1 MKKFL
6 ALILALVMIL
16 SLAAGCGTTDPAG
29 SADDGGS
36 AAGSADPVSSDYDPE
51 IYYNNGGFN
60 VPGLTFQPA
69 KPDTIGSR
77 FEPVE
82 VFENV
87 YFIGDTWVCCLLYV
101 TDQGNIIMW
110 DALEYEA
117 DYEDI
122 LVPDMEKLGLDP
134 ADIKTVLLSHGHFD
148 HIGLSGF
155 LEETN
160 GAEVYICEDDEELM
174 LSNEER
180 YAEDGTPLPK
190 NYKFYGDG
198 DTYTLDNVTFTFMHT
213 PGHTDGSMSFFVPV
227 TDFDGEEHIL
237 CCWGG
242 TSAPRDAEGTQVYLG
257 SVQKFRDY
265 IADNGVD
272 CFLSMHPF
280 VDYSTDNVAM
290 VRESGSSDA
299 LIKTPEQMDF
309 FMQTLHVYTVMKGK
323 LAEDGITEFTNE
335 GYGSKVL
342 SMPYIVYIPEED
354 TGNGYM
360 HLDQEIKAEI
370 FDDVYLIGNGTDA
383 SLLFDTTDGIV
394 VVDAM
399 TSEDDF
405 TDCVQPA
412 MESFGLDP
420 ADITAVM
427 LTHGH
432 ADKYGFANYLKD
444 AYGAKIYMNKLDEA
458 TAEADYATATAAGKT
473 ISIPDVDEDLT
484 AGNYT
489 FGQFRFDWYATPG
502 HTPGTMSFTVN
513 VTVDGEAHTAALWGG
528 TTFNYEKAQLAAY
541 VDSIAAFIDAC
552 NEKGADALVSTH
564 PYFNYE
570 VEKINDLLTGD
581 AEAFILSDAN
591 NTVEFAL
598 KCISLTAQYKL
609 KYNAV

>member
-6 ALILALVMIL
+6 ALMLALMMIL
-16 SLAAGCGTTDPAG
+16 SLATGCSNTDPAG
-29 SADDGGS
+29 SGGGS
-36 AAGSADPVSSDYDPE
+36 SAENIDSDYDPE
-51 IYYNNGGFN
+51 SYYNDGGFN

-69 KPDTIGSR
+69 MPDTIGQR

-82 VFENV
+82 VFDNV

-110 DALEYEA
+110 DALEYKA

-122 LVPDMEKLGLDP
+122 LLPDMEKLGLDP
-134 ADIKTVLLSHGHFD
+134 TNITDIFLSHGHFD
-148 HIGLSGF
+148 HIGLSGY
-155 LEETN
+155 LEESN
-160 GAEVYICEDDEELM
+160 GAQVYICEDDEELM
-174 LSNEER
+174 LSNEEK

-198 DTYTLDNVTFTFMHT
+198 DTFTLDNVTFTFMHT

-227 TDFDGEEHIL
+227 VDFDGNEHTL

-242 TSAPRDAEGTQVYLG
+242 TSAPRDAEGTQVYLS

-265 IADNGVD
+265 INENGVD

-299 LIKTPEQMDF
+299 LIKTAEQMDF

-323 LAEDGITEFTNE
+323 LAEDGITEFVHE

-354 TGNGYM
+354 TGNGYRY
-360 HLDQEIKAEI
+360 LDQQIKAEI

-383 SLLFDTTDGIV
+383 SLLFNTSEGIV

-399 TSEDDF
+399 TSESDF
-405 TDCVQPA
+405 TDCVLPA
-412 MESFGLDP
+412 MEEFDLDP
-420 ADITAVM
+420 AKITAVM

-432 ADKYGFANYLKD
+432 SDKVGFADYLKET
-444 AYGAKIYMNKLDEA
+444 YGAKIYMNKLDEA
-458 TAEADYATATAAGKT
+458 IEGAPAA
-473 ISIPDVDEDLT
+473 DVDLT
-484 AGNYT
+484 EGNYK
-489 FGQFRFDWYATPG
+489 FGQFSFDWYATPG
-502 HTPGTMSFTVN
+502 HTDGTMSFVVN
-513 VTVDGEAHTAALWGG
+513 VSVAGKAHTAACWGC
-528 TTFNYEKAQLAAY
+528 TTFNYEKEQLTAY
-541 VDSIAAFIDAC
+541 VDSIASFIDVC
-552 NEKGADALVSTH
+552 NEKGADALISTH

-570 VEKINDLLTGD
+570 VEKVNDLEAGN